1 MAPIPL
7 SIWFLPEE
15 PEAAEA
21 TLIITVEEA
30 EVQAVIEQQLVFP
43 FPLETIM

>member
-1 MAPIPL
+1 MSSWSLLVVA
-7 SIWFLPEE
+7 EV
-15 PEAAEA
+15 AEA
-21 TLIITVEEA
+21 TLTITVEEA